1 MSEAHSWCISML
13 PGARPVRRPGPA
25 GPADSKAH
33 QLESLG
39 WAPMDGDIQWGYE
52 KGIKKWGY
60 DGDMMGI

>member
-1 MSEAHSWCISML
+1 ML